1 MVSSRAYKK
10 FSSNGLDLAELEPK
24 QVDHHSDRPCTY
36 LGRFLT
42 GQLKKKPGLLSDKR
56 SKNPHMSHT
65 TGKNQPEKRVSNNR
79 KNGL

>member
-56 SKNPHMSHT
+56 SKKSAHEPHNGQKSAGK
-65 TGKNQPEKRVSNNR
+65 TGFK
-79 KNGL
+79 